1 MRRLFSAVA
10 SSGAAAASAV
20 DCLVLRPRESSDADD
35 VWYPNLPFCSLAYF
49 LFYRSALLHNV
60 TTLPRARASVRSAPA
75 GCLPDF
81 GARLG
86 SSGVLFL
93 FVLRSAFSIP
103 GRANSWRVAGKLC
116 GGGAPSCAPGCL
128 AGLHDGSDGPPCS
141 AWFSRSSRGDA
152 FAFSPV
158 LRACCS
164 TYRGAVPPG
173 TCTQAHRHG
182 VARRRLPP
190 LNLNTH
196 LQKSSGSI
204 AFAADCLVWTLLG
217 ARFSPNGQ

>member
-60 TTLPRARASVRSAPA
+60 TTLPRARASVQSAPA

-103 GRANSWRVAGKLC
+103 GWATCANRPNLC
-116 GGGAPSCAPGCL
+116 GAPGCL
-128 AGLHDGSDGPPCS
+128 AGLYHGSDGPPGS
-141 AWFSRSSRGDA
+141 A
-152 FAFSPV
+152 
-158 LRACCS
+158 
-164 TYRGAVPPG
+164 PPFENI
-173 TCTQAHRHG
+173 H
-182 VARRRLPP
+182 
-190 LNLNTH
+190 
-196 LQKSSGSI
+196 I
-204 AFAADCLVWTLLG
+204 F
-217 ARFSPNGQ
+217 